1 MRQSCEEMTF
11 SNKRTYNAMIAALL
25 LAAVAFCVLW
35 QRALHDNSDVEAIA
49 QAGAAEAYRQFAAYQ
64 EEGREGDY
72 WAGVAAYS
80 SFQRAYGSLALN
92 TDKSANYA
100 FCNEVYGSLLY
111 SPERSKEHISELVGV
126 MKLLSENVLD
136 ERGYSRMSELRNALK

>member
-1 MRQSCEEMTF
+1 MKKQIYRI
-11 SNKRTYNAMIAALL
+11 MIAALL

-35 QRALHDNSDVEAIA
+35 QRALHDTSNVVAIA
-49 QAGAAEAYRQFAAYQ
+49 QAGAAEAYRQFEAYQ
-64 EEGREGDY
+64 EEGRDGDY

-92 TDKSANYA
+92 RDKSANYA

-111 SPERSKEHISELVGV
+111 SPERSKERISELVDV

-136 ERGYSRMSELRNALK
+136 ERAYSRMSELRNELK

>member
-1 MRQSCEEMTF
+1 ME
-11 SNKRTYNAMIAALL
+11 KRISRILVFVLL
-25 LAAVAFCVLW
+25 FAAVAFCVLW
-35 QRALHDNSDVEAIA
+35 QRALHDTSDVKAIA
-49 QAGAAEAYRQFAAYQ
+49 QAGATEAYRQFAAYQ
-64 EEGREGDY
+64 EKGRDGDY

-111 SPERSKEHISELVGV
+111 SPERSKEHISEIVGV
-126 MKLLSENVLD
+126 MKFLSENVLD